1 MPWLPTSAPTGWR
14 PVTTKRIRR
23 LRRHGPGVVLGLV
36 VLLSGVSL
44 WQAWDVSGHLR
55 SEARGTSQIFGQVI
69 AALGDTTPGV
79 HVEVL
84 LELVTEI
91 RATGLP
97 VVVTDTA
104 GRPTS
109 AQNLP
114 FDASPEDPRV
124 ADFVR
129 RLDQNNPPIAIPGL
143 GEVHFGNL
151 PMTRRLRLLAALQF
165 TLLISAVAAGFWA
178 YHAAVR
184 RDQDRLWVAMA
195 RESAHQLGTPLMSA
209 NAWVDRL
216 TSGDSDVAEVGRYLK
231 ADLERLQRV
240 AQRFER
246 IGRPARRDRVGL
258 GAVAERVVHYF
269 TPRLPRHAHQVTI
282 LVEAPDSGP
291 FVHGDAVLLEWA
303 VEALVRNAIDALSG
317 RGGTIRVDVADMGQ
331 AATIC
336 ISDDGPGVPAD
347 LRARVF
353 EPGVTSKPGG
363 WGIGLALARRIV
375 EDVHEGSLRLMP
387 AEEGAA
393 FLAEIPTTSA

>member
-1 MPWLPTSAPTGWR
+1 MSAPTGWR
-14 PVTTKRIRR
+14 PVTTRLSRR
-23 LRRHGPGVVLGLV
+23 LRHYGPGVVLGLV

-55 SEARGTSQIFGQVI
+55 SEARGNSRIFGQVI
-69 AALGDTTPGV
+69 AALGDTTPGA

-84 LELVTEI
+84 LHLVTQI

-129 RLDQNNPPIAIPGL
+129 RLDQNHPPIAIPGL
-143 GEVHFGNL
+143 GEVHFGDL
-151 PMTRRLRLLAALQF
+151 PVTRRLRLLAALQF

-178 YHAAVR
+178 YHAAMR

-209 NAWVDRL
+209 NAWIDRL
-216 TSGDSDVAEVGRYLK
+216 TDGDSDVTEVSRYLK

-258 GAVAERVVHYF
+258 GAVAERVAHYF

-282 LVEAPDSGP
+282 VVEAPDAGP
-291 FVHGDAVLLEWA
+291 FLHGDAILLEWA
-303 VEALVRNAIDALSG
+303 VEAMVRNAIDALSG
-317 RGGTIRVDVADMGQ
+317 RGGTIRVEVGETGNG
-331 AATIC
+331 AAIC
-336 ISDDGPGVPAD
+336 ISDNGPGVPAE

-363 WGIGLALARRIV
+363 WGIGLALTRRII

-387 AEEGAA
+387 SEEGAA